1 MLAAAFVKLQEGQ
14 LDKFETLI
22 KEAVGLITEDVGCIR
37 AKELREKAL
46 AALVQK
52 APFRIECS

>member
-1 MLAAAFVKLQEGQ
+1 
-14 LDKFETLI
+14 
-22 KEAVGLITEDVGCIR
+22 VGLITEDVGCIR